1 MELKAPV
8 ESMAKGL
15 IVEASIDK
23 GRGPVAT
30 VLVQAGT
37 LNKGDVVLAGASFG
51 KIRALLDE
59 NNRQIQSAGPSI
71 PAEILG
77 LTDVPQS
84 GDELLVLGD
93 EKKREKLLFL
103 DKENFATF
111 DLQNSRLQNWRT
123 SLKTWVEKTKI
134 FH

>member
-37 LNKGDVVLAGASFG
+37 LTKRCCFSGASFG

-77 LTDVPQS
+77 
-84 GDELLVLGD
+84 
-93 EKKREKLLFL
+93 
-103 DKENFATF
+103 
-111 DLQNSRLQNWRT
+111 
-123 SLKTWVEKTKI
+123 
-134 FH
+134 